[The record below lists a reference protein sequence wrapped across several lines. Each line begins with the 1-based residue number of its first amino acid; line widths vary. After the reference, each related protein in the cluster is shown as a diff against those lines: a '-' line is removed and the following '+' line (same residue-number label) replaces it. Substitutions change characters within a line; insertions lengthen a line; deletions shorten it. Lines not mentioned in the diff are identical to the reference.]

1 MISADD
7 FDAYNKA
14 VADMSDGLAK
24 RVEES
29 ILAWMAEHPEAS
41 VAECREFAK
50 EAMGGMAQVADDA
63 AAALAAEWYD
73 AQARATGVQ
82 LESAVTASVYSPEL
96 VDDVARYQAKKL
108 LKGDRQ
114 GFAKC
119 CAELVRNDA
128 LKSLNETII
137 ANVGRDGGVGMR
149 FARVTTGKE
158 DCDFCLMLESRGAV
172 YWTRKTA
179 GEMRRFHRGCDCKVV
194 PGIAGEPLMTLV
206 EGHDPV
212 DAYSKYLDMIGV
224 PPEEKPARIQAHIDE
239 MVERSWKEPRPQ
251 RERRRKWKSKRFGS
265 IDEMRDYALAA
276 ESMED
281 LRERSR
287 VLEEEFKESGLTG
300 RYYDLLKGTV
310 QARKRALLE
319 QDRTEDSA
327 LEYAV
332 GKSGVSI
339 SEWRCDAALVKH
351 AKKHASD
358 FGIDYRSA
366 DGQRAYSE
374 RCALIVK
381 ECDSYALVHDMAGQG
396 SDECMICYKGEYV
409 AAVNLTKRIF
419 ITGFRE
425 RKGASGYY
433 DRIRDE
439 IRKRHQG

>member
-63 AAALAAEWYD
+63 AATLAAEWYD

-158 DCDFCLMLESRGAV
+158 DCDFCLMLLSL
-172 YWTRKTA
+172 
-179 GEMRRFHRGCDCKVV
+179 
-194 PGIAGEPLMTLV
+194 I
-206 EGHDPV
+206 
-212 DAYSKYLDMIGV
+212 
-224 PPEEKPARIQAHIDE
+224 HI
-239 MVERSWKEPRPQ
+239 
-251 RERRRKWKSKRFGS
+251 
-265 IDEMRDYALAA
+265 
-276 ESMED
+276 
-281 LRERSR
+281 
-287 VLEEEFKESGLTG
+287 
-300 RYYDLLKGTV
+300 
-310 QARKRALLE
+310 
-319 QDRTEDSA
+319 
-327 LEYAV
+327 
-332 GKSGVSI
+332 
-339 SEWRCDAALVKH
+339 
-351 AKKHASD
+351 
-358 FGIDYRSA
+358 
-366 DGQRAYSE
+366 
-374 RCALIVK
+374 
-381 ECDSYALVHDMAGQG
+381 
-396 SDECMICYKGEYV
+396 
-409 AAVNLTKRIF
+409 
-419 ITGFRE
+419 
-425 RKGASGYY
+425 
-433 DRIRDE
+433 
-439 IRKRHQG
+439 

>member
-24 RVEES
+24 RVEAS

-50 EAMGGMAQVADDA
+50 EAMGGMVQVADDA
-63 AAALAAEWYD
+63 AATLAAEWYD
-73 AQARATGVQ
+73 AQARAAGVQ

-194 PGIAGEPLMTLV
+194 PEIAGEPLMTLV

-251 RERRRKWKSKRFGS
+251 RERRRKWKSKRFGG

-287 VLEEEFKESGLTG
+287 VLEEEFKES
-300 RYYDLLKGTV
+300 
-310 QARKRALLE
+310 RALPE
-319 QDRTEDSA
+319 GTTTFSR
-327 LEYAV
+327 
-332 GKSGVSI
+332 
-339 SEWRCDAALVKH
+339 
-351 AKKHASD
+351 
-358 FGIDYRSA
+358 
-366 DGQRAYSE
+366 E
-374 RCALIVK
+374 RCRRGSGPCWSRIGRKIPRLSMRSGNRGSAYRNGEAMRPSSSMQRSMRRTLASIT
-381 ECDSYALVHDMAGQG
+381 DRPMA
-396 SDECMICYKGEYV
+396 SAPIAN
-409 AAVNLTKRIF
+409 AAP
-419 ITGFRE
+419 
-425 RKGASGYY
+425 
-433 DRIRDE
+433 
-439 IRKRHQG
+439 